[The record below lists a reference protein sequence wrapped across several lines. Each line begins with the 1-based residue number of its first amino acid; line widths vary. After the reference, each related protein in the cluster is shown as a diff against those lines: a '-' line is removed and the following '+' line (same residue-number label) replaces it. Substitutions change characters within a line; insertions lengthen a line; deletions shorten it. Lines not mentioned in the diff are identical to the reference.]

1 MCPERDVSLQVRVCK
16 GMQQVQGKTNEF
28 KLLSSD
34 EDLIVSPVD
43 WEIFKKQA
51 FLEWLL

>member
-1 MCPERDVSLQVRVCK
+1 MNAYK
-16 GMQQVQGKTNEF
+16 GMQQVQGKTNEL

-34 EDLIVSPVD
+34 EDLIVD

-51 FLEWLL
+51 FLEWLLYVSVYS